1 MVIFYRVL
9 VGLLFICVYS
19 AHANASVEF
28 HHADWHITCDNTLTC
43 YAVGYAINNDSDAAF
58 VSKANLLLIR
68 HAGEKQSIDGVIK
81 INVDY
86 PSGTQV
92 DLLINDHQYGPLT
105 FDNYQYKLNE
115 NQVNVIINSL
125 KSIDDVVMLVI
136 EDQKIKLSARG
147 FNATML
153 KMDDVQGRVGTVG
166 AIIKKVL
173 KMSQR
178 FIRLRLYP

>member
-1 MVIFYRVL
+1 MGHSSKIEVEMVMFYRIL
-9 VGLLFICVYS
+9 VSLLFIFVYS

-28 HHADWHITCDNTLTC
+28 HHADWHIT
-43 YAVGYAINNDSDAAF
+43 Y
-58 VSKANLLLIR
+58 LLLIR

-92 DLLINDHQYGPLT
+92 DLLINDHQCGPLT
-105 FDNYQYKLNE
+105 FDNYEYKLNE

-125 KSIDDVVMLVI
+125 KSVDDVVMLVI
-136 EDQKIKLSARG
+136 EDQKINLSSRG